1 MNTNEQKIFFKKLTL
16 FFIAAVSL
24 LFAGVFSNTT
34 INYTQLFILFASS
47 LCGVF
52 IIYRVNDLI
61 DHNQQLKFKTKQ
73 FLLHKEHIIVSV
85 LLLFIIPFALLH
97 LSSFSFLALAL
108 TAILGVGYSVTLSIL
123 GRKFRIKNIFLLK
136 NISIGLAWGMLVLIG
151 AGNIQTNHIIALFGL
166 ATLQVFIGS
175 MIRDIPDVEK
185 DQKEGVQSMPV
196 VAGIRNTILFMH
208 VANITSVFFLIIDN
222 NPPFRFVLFS
232 VMIWRFFNLF
242 FLSKHTHSYL
252 WSQTI
257 NLLTCTVFLV
267 AELINYYADLGVP
280 ITAS

>member
-1 MNTNEQKIFFKKLTL
+1 MSTETQKIFFKKLSL
-16 FFIAAVSL
+16 FFVTALSL

-34 INYTQLFILFASS
+34 INYAQLSILFVSS

-73 FLLHKEHIIVSV
+73 FLQYKEHVIVAII
-85 LLLFIIPFALLH
+85 LILTIPLALIY

-123 GRKFRIKNIFLLK
+123 GREYRLKNIFLLK
-136 NISIGLAWGMLVLIG
+136 NISIGLAWGMLILIG
-151 AGNIQTNHIIALFGL
+151 AGTIQSNYIIALFGL

-175 MIRDIPDVEK
+175 MIRDIPDIEK
-185 DQKEGVQSMPV
+185 DKSEGVQSMPAV
-196 VAGIRNTILFMH
+196 IGIRNTILVMH
-208 VANITSVFFLIIDN
+208 IANISSVFLLLIN
-222 NPPFRFVLFS
+222 NAPLFRFVLFS

-242 FLSKHTHSYL
+242 LLSRNPYSFL

-257 NLLTCTVFLV
+257 NLLTCTIFLLV
-267 AELINYYADLGVP
+267 ELYNYY
-280 ITAS
+280 IN